1 MLHLHLTADIDFEA
15 MASDEESHAPK
26 LKPQKEHISPKTK
39 DSILPGFKP
48 AAIPAFKVE
57 S

>member
-1 MLHLHLTADIDFEA
+1 MHHLHLTADIDFET

-26 LKPQKEHISPKTK
+26 LKPQKQHISPKTK
-39 DSILPGFKP
+39 DGILPGFKP
-48 AAIPAFKVE
+48 AEIAAFKVE